1 MKTKRILSF
10 VLACCILFTAF
21 SAGTYT
27 EEVAMESE
35 AATDTYNVFAQND
48 PTWGWYEPGTDGTQV
63 GPNGCGIVSTVNAIY
78 HLTGNFIDIKALVD
92 WAFANQYYYQGGTWR
107 WQLYPNLQA
116 RFGAEYG
123 FKVDKGW
130 KASGATDSELI
141 NHLAAGGVAVA
152 HVQSHFICLAG
163 YDAASG
169 RILVLDSSA
178 NFSARFTTKSG
189 SWLTPSELT
198 GDSSRMIV
206 DGFCL
211 ISKAAC
217 TSTFYTAS
225 PSITGKGAVYFGGDQ
240 TSRMATAGSNVFFR
254 TVPATGYK
262 VSSISV
268 NGTSIAVKSATGSC
282 AYNFT
287 MPAGNAT
294 VKVTFTASGTAT
306 APNALTS
313 AATYAWGEGIVV
325 RSDNADPDSYMGL
338 FKADATTYSNQT
350 AVFYYNAMQYAD
362 ISTDANTGA
371 LIGYTN
377 SLDYML
383 RGGNYKS
390 YAPGNYKV
398 LVYNS
403 SGKVLSNVVNITINS
418 GSTTTH
424 MDTLLFSPSGAKTYS
439 VASDDIIFDSAS
451 SAEWINDS
459 GLNDASVA
467 LGTDASGDKCLVVT
481 SKASEDPQ
489 IVMNFSKLDT
499 ISASTY
505 KYLVVT
511 AKTSAANTNAR
522 MYLCAGSIAGATE
535 DCAKGWQWKNDG
547 LWHDYLIDLSALT
560 NWTGN
565 VNSIRFD
572 FFDGTTAADSV
583 LYLRSVKFYA
593 SKPSSATITT
603 NKTSFAVGESIT
615 LNYSGLT
622 SYFNTKQNQMPFVAI
637 YAEGTSPGN
646 GKALLYTYVINASGN
661 VAFPDGAS
669 GGASAGT
676 TLPAGKYT
684 AWVAYDAKGS
694 TDAVNLN
701 NVHYAADSA
710 SYDFVISETGTGTD
724 TPDTPDQTVQ
734 GDIDDDGAVTV
745 ADASMV
751 MAALKGTATLS
762 ETQIAAV
769 AEISGNKTG
778 KITILDIMAL
788 LNSI

>member
-1 MKTKRILSF
+1 MKSKRILSF

-21 SAGTYT
+21 STGTFT
-27 EEVAMESE
+27 EEVALKSE
-35 AATDTYNVFAQND
+35 AATDSYNVFAQGD
-48 PTWGWYEPGTDGTQV
+48 PTWGEYSPGTDGTQV
-63 GPNGCGIVSTVNAIY
+63 GPNGCGIVSTVNAVY
-78 HLTGNFIDIKALVD
+78 HLTGNFMDIKTLVD
-92 WAFANQYYYQGGTWR
+92 WAFANNYYYNGGTWR

-123 FKVDKGW
+123 FKVDRGW
-130 KASGATDSELI
+130 KESGATDSELI

-169 RILVLDSSA
+169 RILVLDSSY
-178 NFSARFTTKSG
+178 NFDARFTTRSG

-211 ISKAAC
+211 ISKAPC
-217 TSTFYTAS
+217 TSTFYTAT
-225 PSITGKGAVYFGGDQ
+225 PSITGKGAVFFGGDH
-240 TSRMATAGSNVFFR
+240 TTRMATAGSNVFFR
-254 TVPATGYK
+254 TVPASGYK

-268 NGTSIAVKSATGSC
+268 NGTPIAVKSATGSC
-282 AYNFT
+282 SYNFT

-294 VKVTFTASGTAT
+294 INVTFTASGTAS
-306 APNALTS
+306 APTALTS
-313 AATYAWGEGIVV
+313 AFTYAWGEGIVV
-325 RSDNADPDSYMGL
+325 RSDGAEPGSYMGL
-338 FKADATTYSNQT
+338 FKADTTTYSKDT
-350 AVFYYNAMQYAD
+350 AVFYYNAMQYANLVAD
-362 ISTDANTGA
+362 ETTGA
-371 LIGYTN
+371 LMGYTN
-377 SLDYML
+377 HLDYSI

-398 LVYNS
+398 LVYNTA
-403 SGKVLSNVVNITINS
+403 GQVLSNVINITINS
-418 GSTTTH
+418 GTTSTH
-424 MDTLLFSPSGAKTYS
+424 MDTLLFTPSGVKTYS
-439 VASDDIIFDSAS
+439 VTPDDIIFDSAS
-451 SAEWINDS
+451 AAEWILDS
-459 GLNDASVA
+459 GLNDASAA

-481 SKASEDPQ
+481 SEASNDPQ
-489 IVMNFSKLDT
+489 LGMNFGKLDA

-505 KYLVVT
+505 KYIVVT

-522 MYLCAGSIAGATE
+522 MYLCAGSITGATE

-565 VNSIRFD
+565 INSIRFD
-572 FFDGTTAADSV
+572 FFDGTTEANSI
-583 LYLRSVKFYA
+583 LYLRSVKFYS
-593 SKPSSATITT
+593 SKPSTPTITT

-622 SYFNTKQNQMPFVAI
+622 SYLDTKQNQLPFIAI

-646 GKALLYTYVINASGN
+646 GKALLYTYASTASGS
-661 VAFPDGAS
+661 ATFPAGAA
-669 GGASAGT
+669 GGTASGT
-676 TLPAGKYT
+676 TLPEGNYT

-694 TDAVNLN
+694 SDTANLN

-710 SYDFVISETGTGTD
+710 SYDFVIGSTGTD
-724 TPDTPDQTVQ
+724 TPVEPDPVVK
-734 GDIDDDGAVTV
+734 GDVDDDGALTI

-751 MAALKGTATLS
+751 MAALRGTATLTD
-762 ETQIAAV
+762 TQVSAV
-769 AEISGNKTG
+769 TSLSGNISGKLS
-778 KITILDIMAL
+778 ILDVMAL